1 VTTEPERR
9 VENAYREIADRLWRA
24 VWAYSGDRE
33 MASDA
38 VSEAFA
44 QVLAR
49 GDDVRDPAKWVWTA
63 AFRIAAGEL
72 KARAR
77 RPEARPE
84 PEGPPD
90 VVDLVRA
97 LGRLSPKQ
105 RAAILL
111 HHYAG
116 YPVGDVARMIGSTA
130 GAIRV
135 HLSVGRK
142 RLRELLEVRD
152 G

>member
-1 VTTEPERR
+1 
-9 VENAYREIADRLWRA
+9 
-24 VWAYSGDRE
+24 

-72 KARAR
+72 KSRAR